1 YPGADEPALSNITF
15 KAKAGETTAIIGGT
29 GSGKTT
35 LITLIPRFYDIS
47 EGDIRINGI
56 SIQYATHEGI
66 RSKIGLVPQQVWLFC
81 GTIEEN
87 VRFGKEDA
95 TDEEV
100 AHAVRIAQAEDFIT
114 RMDDGYESHI
124 TQGGSNLSGGQKQR
138 LSIARALIRQ
148 PDIYVFDD
156 SFSALD
162 YQTDAKLHQK
172 LEEETKDS
180 TIIIVGQRVSSVK
193 SADQILV
200 LDKGIIVGKG
210 THN

>member
-1 YPGADEPALSNITF
+1 F
-15 KAKAGETTAIIGGT
+15 
-29 GSGKTT
+29 SGK
-35 LITLIPRFYDIS
+35 IK
-47 EGDIRINGI
+47 ENIRI
-56 SIQYATHEGI
+56 
-66 RSKIGLVPQQVWLFC
+66 
-81 GTIEEN
+81 
-87 VRFGKEDA
+87 GKKDA
-95 TDEEV
+95 TKEEIK
-100 AHAVRIAQAEDFIT
+100 HAAQIAQADEIIM
-114 RMDDGYESHI
+114 RMDDQYDSVR
-124 TQGGSNLSGGQKQR
+124 TQGGGNLSGGQKQR

-148 PDIYVFDD
+148 PDIYIFDD